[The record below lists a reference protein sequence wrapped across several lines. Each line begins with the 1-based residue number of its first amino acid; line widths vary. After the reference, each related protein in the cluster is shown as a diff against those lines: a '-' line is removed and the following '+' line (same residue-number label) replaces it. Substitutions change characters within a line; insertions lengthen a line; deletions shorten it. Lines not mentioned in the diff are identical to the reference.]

1 MLGNAATL
9 SILDLGENRLSGSS
23 SPEFCSWQRLVM
35 IALIKN
41 SLDWDLSLI
50 GCWMLIEFVL
60 LQEMS
65 ITGTLPVT
73 MLIGRNKIS
82 GTIGQQAFNTAISLS
97 YLLISQNRISGSLP

>member
-1 MLGNAATL
+1 
-9 SILDLGENRLSGSS
+9 
-23 SPEFCSWQRLVM
+23 M

-73 MLIGRNKIS
+73 MLEDRKNMEYLLIGRNKIS